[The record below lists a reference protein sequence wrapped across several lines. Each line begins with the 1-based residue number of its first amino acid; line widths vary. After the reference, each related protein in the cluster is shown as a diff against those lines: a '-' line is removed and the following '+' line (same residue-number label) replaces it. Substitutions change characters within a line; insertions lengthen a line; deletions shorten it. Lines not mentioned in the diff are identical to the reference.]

1 MRYDISF
8 CSNFEC
14 NNKDCKLNFIN
25 RPRKGN
31 RHYVVSDYYKDKK
44 VCANLK
50 EIKNAKTV

>member
-8 CSNFEC
+8 CSNFKC

-25 RPRKGN
+25 RPRKGH
-31 RHYVVSDYYKDKK
+31 RLYVVADYYKDKK

-50 EIKNAKTV
+50 EIKKC